1 MTPPPSNLDA
11 PGRAPRVLVVDDE
24 PGMRMTT
31 SANFELEGF
40 FVAEAES
47 AEDALAKIASDEFD
61 VVFTDI
67 RMPGMTGIDLFRAL
81 RDAGNR
87 VPVVLMTAFHDELPT
102 RRALEDGVF
111 TLLVKP
117 FDMANAIRVVA
128 NAARGPVALIAA
140 PGADAIASFLED
152 RGHAAAR
159 AETYAE
165 AERRLRDEHVDV
177 CVLDLDAD
185 GMDVAGLALQAR
197 GARPEMS
204 LVGVAD
210 APTSSRVSVDA
221 IARRQPDL
229 RDLVFTI
236 ARARSDPR

>member
-1 MTPPPSNLDA
+1 MEASLLEGSA
-11 PGRAPRVLVVDDE
+11 RALRVLVVDDE

-31 SANFELEGF
+31 AANFDLEGF
-40 FVAEAES
+40 IVGEAES
-47 AEDALAKIASDEFD
+47 AEDALSKIATDTYD

-81 RDAGNR
+81 RERGNT

-111 TLLVKP
+111 TLLIKP
-117 FDMANAIRVVA
+117 FDMATAIRVVA
-128 NAARGPVALIAA
+128 NAARGPVALIVA
-140 PGADAIASFLED
+140 PGADAIASFLES

-159 AETYAE
+159 AETHEE
-165 AERRLRDEHVDV
+165 AERRLRDEEIDV

-197 GARPEMS
+197 GARPGLS

-210 APTSSRVSVDA
+210 TPHGARVRVDA

-229 RDLVFTI
+229 RDLVATI
-236 ARARSDPR
+236 ARARSAPR